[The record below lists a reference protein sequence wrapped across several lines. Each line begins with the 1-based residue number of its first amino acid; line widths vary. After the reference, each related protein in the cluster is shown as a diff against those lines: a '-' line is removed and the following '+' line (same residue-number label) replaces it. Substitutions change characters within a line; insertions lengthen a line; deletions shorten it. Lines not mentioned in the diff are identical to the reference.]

1 MLYLLSFVL
10 LCVLYKHHLNFKRK
24 REVDLNFADNEI
36 KCLILRDLSARKIIL
51 NLKQQKEVI
60 GNKWSYSTSRN
71 YFWINTAF
79 FFVNISF
86 FFEIKYLMISKS
98 GLTWLEITV
107 LWPYPLLFCIISNNF
122 LRFVLLFNL
131 EIVKNYGPKVIIN
144 FLYNIKK
151 GEKLLHKFFVEL

>member
-1 MLYLLSFVL
+1 MTNSTKRQATSIVTVSTSLCVVFVSFVL

-36 KCLILRDLSARKIIL
+36 KCLIFRDLSARKIIL

-98 GLTWLEITV
+98 CLTWLEITV

-122 LRFVLLFNL
+122 LRFVLQIIFKRSANNL
-131 EIVKNYGPKVIIN
+131 Q
-144 FLYNIKK
+144 
-151 GEKLLHKFFVEL
+151 